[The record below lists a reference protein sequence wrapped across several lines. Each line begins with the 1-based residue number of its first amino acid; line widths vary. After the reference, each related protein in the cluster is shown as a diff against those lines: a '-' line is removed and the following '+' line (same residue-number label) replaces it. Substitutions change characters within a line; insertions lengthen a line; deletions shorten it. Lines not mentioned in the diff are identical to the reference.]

1 MGTSE
6 RGTVTVD
13 SSEFALPKY
22 RHALVVFGGVQV
34 GRAGVGLGWS
44 VGFRGT
50 PGVRFAKNRVVT
62 YRFARSQQTPI
73 VLFNIKSNNNQQQQ
87 PTQPDKGES

>member
-44 VGFRGT
+44 VGFRET
-50 PGVRFAKNRVVT
+50 PGVRFVNSRAVT
-62 YRFARSQQTPI
+62 GSLARNKRL
-73 VLFNIKSNNNQQQQ
+73 LFCLQ
-87 PTQPDKGES
+87 